1 MIRTIIAA
9 AAAAAA
15 LAIPA
20 TAGAAVPRFLAD
32 PRTPA
37 DITAF
42 AVPAGGLE
50 LTGTLSTAAG
60 PVAGETVTFTTAGSS
75 VVLCSAVTGLDGLA
89 ECGITGGQRTIVR
102 ANGGIWYS
110 RFAGNAALQPAFRA
124 GHL

>member
-32 PRTPA
+32 PRTPT

-50 LTGTLSTAAG
+50 LTGTLSTDAG
-60 PVAGETVTFTTAGSS
+60 PVAGETVTFTTAGASM
-75 VVLCSAVTGLDGLA
+75 VLCSAQTDADGLA
-89 ECGITGGQRTIVR
+89 ECGITGLQRTIVR
-102 ANGGIWYS
+102 ANGGIWYA
-110 RFAGNAALQPAFRA
+110 RFAGDATYQPTFRA